1 MILIEEER
9 KDIMEL
15 SVKIRQLR
23 KMTGLTQ
30 EQMANKID
38 VSRQSVSKWE
48 SGSSIPDWESMVK
61 ISKLF
66 DIPLNDFVS
75 TDNVEAE
82 TQKLLKITLE
92 DLVELSVY
100 NRRKQSFLIFG
111 IIFLLISVL
120 AIIIISIVN
129 SSMLSI
135 QYMLYRYIVAD
146 EYSFLP
152 ADYSFSYLFAI
163 VSGIIGFGLGVLYF
177 IFSKRNIKKVKR
189 MFFRQH
195 AEDSGYRQSQF

>member
-1 MILIEEER
+1 
-9 KDIMEL
+9 MEL

-30 EQMANKID
+30 EQMANKIN
-38 VSRQSVSKWE
+38 VSRQSISKWE

-75 TDNVEAE
+75 TDNVETE
-82 TQKLLKITLE
+82 TPKPPKITLE

-100 NRRKQSFLIFG
+100 NRRKQLFLIFG

-129 SSMLSI
+129 SSMLSM
-135 QYMLYRYIVAD
+135 QYMLYRYIVAG

-152 ADYSFSYLFAI
+152 ADYSYSYLFAI
-163 VSGIIGFGLGVLYF
+163 VSGIIGFGLGVFYF
-177 IFSKRNIKKVKR
+177 IFSKRNIKK
-189 MFFRQH
+189 
-195 AEDSGYRQSQF
+195 

>member
-1 MILIEEER
+1 
-9 KDIMEL
+9 MEL

-23 KMTGLTQ
+23 KITGLTQ
-30 EQMANKID
+30 EQMANKLN

-66 DIPLNDFVS
+66 DVPLNDFLS
-75 TDNVEAE
+75 TDNIE
-82 TQKLLKITLE
+82 TVTQMPPGITLE
-92 DLVELSVY
+92 DLVELSAY
-100 NRRKQSFLIFG
+100 NRKRQLFLIFG
-111 IIFLLISVL
+111 IIFLLISVV
-120 AIIIISIVN
+120 AIIIVSIVN

-152 ADYSFSYLFAI
+152 ADYFYSYLFATI
-163 VSGIIGFGLGVLYF
+163 SGIIGFGLSAFYF
-177 IFSKRNIKKVKR
+177 ILPKRNRKK
-189 MFFRQH
+189 
-195 AEDSGYRQSQF
+195 